1 MKVSCQCHYV
11 KEVQN
16 YYINNFS
23 HVVNGAEFIED
34 LSDGMKT
41 GGSMKFKDMWEALKP
56 TMQYDKSCDKPGC
69 QYKNSKIETFILDPL
84 PQIFVLN
91 FNWGNP
97 ELSAKDLLRV
107 YMSFRDN
114 VTMSLFYQ
122 MSPETKKSE
131 PEYSLTSFIC
141 FQGAHYYI
149 FVAEKSDQ
157 GLSHKW
163 RLYNDTFVERFEHW
177 SDVVAF
183 CLNSKCLPTVL
194 MYEVL

>member
-1 MKVSCQCHYV
+1 MKGDSAELFTTVLKYIHGCYIESKQRFEAPAGADDLDIMCAHNCIAHQLLNLKLVVKVSCQCHYV

-97 ELSAKDLLRV
+97 ELSAKELLRV

-122 MSPETKKSE
+122 MSPETKKAE

-141 FQGAHYYI
+141 F
-149 FVAEKSDQ
+149 
-157 GLSHKW
+157 
-163 RLYNDTFVERFEHW
+163 
-177 SDVVAF
+177 
-183 CLNSKCLPTVL
+183 
-194 MYEVL
+194 